1 MMYRSRTYTS
11 YSMLD
16 ESSGEKGKKDY
27 SGPSSGNAL
36 EDGFTREARAPRQ
49 SGKGSM
55 SLDRADAFDEMRGFR
70 TALGG
75 SARSRVRSMIEDDD
89 FFHPW

>member
-1 MMYRSRTYTS
+1 
-11 YSMLD
+11 MLD

-27 SGPSSGNAL
+27 AGPSSGNAL
-36 EDGFTREARAPRQ
+36 EDGYTREARAPRA

-55 SLDRADAFDEMRGFR
+55 SLDRADSFDEMQSFKSVM
-70 TALGG
+70 GG
-75 SARSRVRSMIEDDD
+75 SARSRVRSMIEGDD